1 MEKTMCGADCGN
13 CFFSGKCSGCIRS
26 SCAPFGK
33 DCFVAHYIKIGGKEK
48 YEEYKRKLI
57 AEINELDILGMPKID
72 TLYPLVGGYVNLE
85 YTLPNGEK
93 VSFLD
98 DREIYLGSQVFSL
111 FECAKCFGIVASPS
125 FILVCEYGENGE
137 SPELIAYKKR

>member
-1 MEKTMCGADCGN
+1 MEKNMCGADCGN

-26 SCAPFGK
+26 SCAPFGN

-57 AEINELDILGMPKID
+57 AEINEFDILGMPKID
-72 TLYPLVGGYVNLE
+72 TLYPLVGVYVNLE
-85 YTLPNGEK
+85 YTLSNGEK

-98 DREIYLGSQVFSL
+98 DREIYLGSQVSSL

-125 FILVCEYGENGE
+125 FILVCEYGENGA